1 MPCLTALLLLFA
13 AVDAT
18 PQINPVPRA
27 VLPETELVRW
37 DFDKTDDGWIAE
49 NQCTIS
55 AAQGV
60 LKIHSTGDD
69 PYLHHRIHLAGGDL
83 TLRMRARSHTDGGG
97 EIFWTTDRS
106 PDRSVDKSRSFALTH
121 DGQWHEYFVD
131 FSAPGRLEDLRFD
144 PGMAPGDFEIDW
156 IRLVR
161 RKLHPLEITAV
172 QAQPCGA
179 IFTLTNHG
187 PRRMV
192 VVANGKDDVVP
203 AQGETDVMCPWP
215 FLKVVESITLKVQPK
230 GSDRSL
236 PPVERRVFTYHN
248 VVEVPWI
255 VRSLGDMTLEVA
267 PDGSAARVRREG
279 ETVAVLA
286 PLVHCNGKIPMMRL
300 LPPQTQSGGRD
311 SQGSAAQFLR
321 FEGEGVTLELSASGK
336 EIALAIT
343 SEKACEGPVVRAL
356 GALHGGILA
365 GLEYLGKGDASSS
378 RLDIE
383 NSEHLRFAPDPIKV
397 TLPLMSFVTD
407 RGAVAMTW
415 SDMSLQP
422 LYATPNF
429 FDGSEDHRMSLK
441 AGPRVGVPALAG
453 HGTTGEKEKPPEDG
467 TPTKVAIQATLLV
480 DRIPV
485 EETILWAVKKHGL
498 PPLPAPPRSSAEQ
511 RAICVRALNG
521 PLKTAAGWGHC
532 AEPNWARAWH
542 ADVAST
548 VWRLTG
554 QVPELPLLV
563 PGGAHVRN
571 DCVYFLTG
579 RAAEWKAR
587 EEQEA
592 RALIAQQKPDGSYR
606 YDGPYRRGHF
616 EDTANGVC
624 ARPAALLLEY
634 ARATGDRE
642 SLAAATKTLDYMKR
656 FDVPRGAQVW
666 EIPLHTPDQL
676 ASAYAVWAYV
686 RGYELTGKQE
696 YLCEAR
702 RWALSGI
709 PFVYLWTRYP
719 IMLYATP
726 PVFGATNWQ
735 APVWIGLPVQWVGGV
750 YAHALT
756 MLAPHDKSLDW
767 NHLARGILISAEQQ
781 QYPDGL
787 WAGLLPD
794 SFDIVGQQRRPAR
807 INPCAL
813 VSLRLAV
820 EGELDSLAVA
830 SGDGHRAVAPFPATI
845 RDGNLHVK
853 ARAGIKYQVLIDGR
867 RVVEVPSK
875 GEDVVPIA
883 DAKTGQP

>member
-1 MPCLTALLLLFA
+1 MRTCRLTFGRLSPTIEDRPVTIPPLLPRRLETLMPCLTALLLLFA

-27 VLPETELVRW
+27 VLPETELARW

-356 GALHGGILA
+356 GRPSRGNPRRFGVSRQRGCQFLA
-365 GLEYLGKGDASSS
+365 
-378 RLDIE
+378 
-383 NSEHLRFAPDPIKV
+383 
-397 TLPLMSFVTD
+397 
-407 RGAVAMTW
+407 
-415 SDMSLQP
+415 
-422 LYATPNF
+422 
-429 FDGSEDHRMSLK
+429 
-441 AGPRVGVPALAG
+441 AG
-453 HGTTGEKEKPPEDG
+453 HRELRAPAVRSRSDQGDPAVDVLRDRPRGCGDD
-467 TPTKVAIQATLLV
+467 LV
-480 DRIPV
+480 GH
-485 EETILWAVKKHGL
+485 E
-498 PPLPAPPRSSAEQ
+498 SA
-511 RAICVRALNG
+511 
-521 PLKTAAGWGHC
+521 
-532 AEPNWARAWH
+532 
-542 ADVAST
+542 
-548 VWRLTG
+548 
-554 QVPELPLLV
+554 
-563 PGGAHVRN
+563 
-571 DCVYFLTG
+571 
-579 RAAEWKAR
+579 
-587 EEQEA
+587 
-592 RALIAQQKPDGSYR
+592 
-606 YDGPYRRGHF
+606 
-616 EDTANGVC
+616 
-624 ARPAALLLEY
+624 AALRHAELFRRKRGSPY
-634 ARATGDRE
+634 VPKSRTKSWSPGFSRSWNNGRE
-642 SLAAATKTLDYMKR
+642 RETA
-656 FDVPRGAQVW
+656 
-666 EIPLHTPDQL
+666 
-676 ASAYAVWAYV
+676 
-686 RGYELTGKQE
+686 
-696 YLCEAR
+696 
-702 RWALSGI
+702 
-709 PFVYLWTRYP
+709 
-719 IMLYATP
+719 
-726 PVFGATNWQ
+726 
-735 APVWIGLPVQWVGGV
+735 
-750 YAHALT
+750 
-756 MLAPHDKSLDW
+756 
-767 NHLARGILISAEQQ
+767 
-781 QYPDGL
+781 
-787 WAGLLPD
+787 
-794 SFDIVGQQRRPAR
+794 
-807 INPCAL
+807 
-813 VSLRLAV
+813 
-820 EGELDSLAVA
+820 
-830 SGDGHRAVAPFPATI
+830 
-845 RDGNLHVK
+845 
-853 ARAGIKYQVLIDGR
+853 
-867 RVVEVPSK
+867 
-875 GEDVVPIA
+875 
-883 DAKTGQP
+883 